1 MMAMFFHFG
10 VKESA
15 ILFSGWKTNDWQG
28 VLGSCIGIFILGVI
42 YEGLKSYRESV
53 FLKLSYF
60 YRNQKSRRKIIL
72 SPVHVFQTILHIL
85 QFTLGYFLMFIF
97 MTYNVWFAIAVLLG
111 VGVGFWIF
119 SWDKYSPDSQCCF

>member
-1 MMAMFFHFG
+1 MFFHFG

-53 FLKLSYF
+53 FIKLSYF
-60 YRNQKSRRKIIL
+60 YRNQTSRRKIIL
-72 SPVHVFQTILHIL
+72 SPVHVFQTVLHIL

-97 MTYNVWFAIAVLLG
+97 MTYNVWFAIAVLSG
-111 VGVGFWIF
+111 VGLGFWIF

>member
-1 MMAMFFHFG
+1 MFFHFG

-42 YEGLKSYRESV
+42 YEGLKSYRESM

-60 YRNQKSRRKIIL
+60 YRNQKSRSKIIL
-72 SPVHVFQTILHIL
+72 SPVHVFQTVLHIL

>member
-42 YEGLKSYRESV
+42 YEGLKSYRESM

-60 YRNQKSRRKIIL
+60 YRNQKSRSKIIL
-72 SPVHVFQTILHIL
+72 SPVHVFQTVLHIL

>member
-42 YEGLKSYRESV
+42 YEGLKSYRESM

-60 YRNQKSRRKIIL
+60 YRNQKSRRTLRKL
-72 SPVHVFQTILHIL
+72 SSTEQTIDL
-85 QFTLGYFLMFIF
+85 QASGHTLTNKMD
-97 MTYNVWFAIAVLLG
+97 TKLL
-111 VGVGFWIF
+111 I
-119 SWDKYSPDSQCCF
+119 DTRDR